1 MQYRFIK
8 ENSDCFGIEELCD
21 CFGLSRSGYYA
32 WLSREPSARVR
43 EDAALKERIESLHK
57 QSKRRYGYRPIYYHL
72 QDECRGCGRD
82 RTLRL
87 MKELG
92 ITGTRKKGFKPL
104 CTDSN
109 HDFGYSPNL
118 LRELGQPECV
128 DQVWVADT
136 TYLRTQE
143 GWSYLAT
150 VMDLCSRRVIGWS
163 VSSHNDSQ
171 LACRALQ
178 SAVFTR
184 GGSLPPNL
192 MHHSDRGSTYASY
205 DYQDMLQRLGIRQ
218 SMSAKGNCYDN
229 AAMESFFGRYKTSSV
244 GDIVFAD
251 EAQARGN
258 AFEYIEVFYN
268 RFRKHASLG
277 YQNPV
282 QFEEKICPRG
292 GNHPSLPACINH
304 N

>member
-1 MQYRFIK
+1 MQHHFIK
-8 ENSDCFGIEELCD
+8 ANSDLFSIEELCD
-21 CFGLSRSGYYA
+21 CFGLSRSGYYT
-32 WLSREPSARVR
+32 WLSREPSARAR
-43 EDAALKERIESLHK
+43 EDAVLKDRIDALHK
-57 QSKRRYGYRPIYYHL
+57 QSKRRYGYRPIYHHL
-72 QDECRGCGRD
+72 QDEYLNCGRD

-87 MKELG
+87 MNELG
-92 ITGTRKKGFKPL
+92 IAGTQIKGFKPQ

-118 LRELGQPECV
+118 LRELGKPQHV

-136 TYLRTQE
+136 TFLRTEE

-150 VMDLCSRRVIGWS
+150 VMDLFSRRVIGWS
-163 VSSHNDSQ
+163 VSSHNDSK
-171 LACRALQ
+171 LVCRALQ
-178 SAVFTR
+178 SAILTR
-184 GGSLPPNL
+184 GGILPPNL
-192 MHHSDRGSTYASY
+192 MHHSDRGGTYASY
-205 DYQDMLQRLGIRQ
+205 EYEELLNSSAIRQ

-251 EAQARGN
+251 EVHARAN

-268 RFRKHASLG
+268 RFRKHASLD
-277 YQNPV
+277 YKSPV
-282 QFEEKICPRG
+282 QFEEKICPHG
-292 GNHPSLPACINH
+292 GKHPSLPACINH